1 MRQSTE
7 GGRPRSQ
14 PSAAS
19 RNLPL
24 NHVTEHRDDTDVRE
38 RARAGV
44 DRLSR
49 PLTER
54 ASHPDL
60 AWLLAKPGVT
70 APIVGATRAHHLDE
84 AIAALE
90 LTMTGDEV
98 ALLELPYAAL
108 RRAATPNPMQE
119 LLPSGRQ
126 YAPSGSVRLD
136 GVSAGLGPIGT
147 CPMPPTSSNCSKR
160 KRRSFPCPE
169 RAHLVVPGG
178 SCHLGQVADP
188 PGHVVEVVAIS
199 RRRYGDPILVEPGKQ
214 GGGRVGLGARLAPAA
229 GVQLGGE
236 PRGPSGSFLASGSR
250 HLITL
255 REEFL
260 K

>member
-1 MRQSTE
+1 MGLRRDRGEPPGLTTQRQRGVRALVAHWAGNSRRSMRQSTE

-126 YAPSGSVRLD
+126 VRALR
-136 GVSAGLGPIGT
+136 VSTPRRGLGGPR
-147 CPMPPTSSNCSKR
+147 PDRNLPD
-160 KRRSFPCPE
+160 
-169 RAHLVVPGG
+169 A
-178 SCHLGQVADP
+178 AD
-188 PGHVVEVVAIS
+188 
-199 RRRYGDPILVEPGKQ
+199 L
-214 GGGRVGLGARLAPAA
+214 L
-229 GVQLGGE
+229 
-236 PRGPSGSFLASGSR
+236 
-250 HLITL
+250 
-255 REEFL
+255 
-260 K
+260 